1 MRLFYSC
8 CSACIAPSGA
18 SLSLAIITELW
29 LHPLML
35 MRGADKISDCA
46 HGLWMEIVCL
56 SASLPVISYSGSR
69 FYPTGHALTAK
80 QLAKMLKPSVEVG
93 RQRRWSSSDQ
103 ESPQRRRTRK
113 MSQHCSF
120 CDAKHYIQA
129 RGRLLMLHLVI
140 FETGQP
146 NQPVIDPGFS
156 SYRWML
162 DSPVICP
169 CHPGWQGQNLAK
181 DRS

>member
-46 HGLWMEIVCL
+46 HGLWMETVCL
-56 SASLPVISYSGSR
+56 SAYLPVISYRGSR
-69 FYPTGHALTAK
+69 FYPTGHALAAK
-80 QLAKMLKPSVEVG
+80 QQTKMLKPSEKVG
-93 RQRRWSSSDQ
+93 WQRMWCSSDQ
-103 ESPQRRRTRK
+103 ESPQRRRRRK

-120 CDAKHYIQA
+120 CDAKHDIQA
-129 RGRLLMLHLVI
+129 RGRLLAVALGYLWNWTTLSASYWSLVQLVPMDAWFTHHLSLSYLL
-140 FETGQP
+140 TGTK
-146 NQPVIDPGFS
+146 S
-156 SYRWML
+156 
-162 DSPVICP
+162 C
-169 CHPGWQGQNLAK
+169 
-181 DRS
+181 